1 MTFSGECD
9 RGEARRGEA
18 GRGAARQ
25 GPARQGMGCNY
36 QKSVKYVCDGCHCVA
51 HRGVLL
57 GSAGINRGLWL
68 CWTCEVGGTRT
79 RGVRAVIPPGEAASG
94 VITTRL

>member
-1 MTFSGECD
+1 MKLIETVKPV
-9 RGEARRGEA
+9 RRSWPG
-18 GRGAARQ
+18 
-25 GPARQGMGCNY
+25 GPLIQCHLPMANL
-36 QKSVKYVCDGCHCVA
+36 SVKYVCDVCHCVA